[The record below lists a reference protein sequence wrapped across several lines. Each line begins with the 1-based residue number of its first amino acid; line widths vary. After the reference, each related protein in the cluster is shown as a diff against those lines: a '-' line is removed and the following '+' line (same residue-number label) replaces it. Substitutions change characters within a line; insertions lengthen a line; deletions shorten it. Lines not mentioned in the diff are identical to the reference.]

1 MTDEQSNYVKQA
13 GAFQLRLQRVLY
25 ALREMDG
32 AQRHIKNLQWSCPA
46 EVNVKAGLELTREGL
61 LDQAI
66 RDVDD
71 AIALTDLAVSGESE
85 PAIEPEP
92 EPEVLVPGKAEAGVD
107 CRYDYDWPEETTRL
121 TVEGFNSVVD
131 RHIAHAIEK
140 HSLFAHELC
149 EQTDHY
155 AKSATMLQTQVE
167 EQLKAGCVYADTL
180 LWEEVYEF
188 LAEVEKGDITRA
200 KAEAGDVAAV
210 LYRMIKLMEERQ

>member
-1 MTDEQSNYVKQA
+1 MTDEQRNYVKQA
-13 GAFQLRLQRVLY
+13 GTFQLRLQRVLY

-85 PAIEPEP
+85 PEDPLE
-92 EPEVLVPGKAEAGVD
+92 
-107 CRYDYDWPEETTRL
+107 YDWPED
-121 TVEGFNSVVD
+121 TVNLSPEAFGMIVKG
-131 RHIAHAIEK
+131 HIAGAEK
-140 HSLFAHELC
+140 RHPFFAHETHNPHADYRS
-149 EQTDHY
+149 EAAGMQQ
-155 AKSATMLQTQVE
+155 SVE
-167 EQLKAGCVYADTL
+167 GQIEDGKVYADSL
-180 LWEEVYEF
+180 LLEEVYEF
-188 LAEVEKGDITRA
+188 LAEVKDGNLVAA

-210 LYRMIKLMEERQ
+210 LYRMIKLMEGHA